1 MKRPI
6 GNAANWADVTIKR
19 WKETLLVCTH
29 ISKAIFKVLGP
40 SKAPRE
46 SNRKRLKDT
55 LTTIPPINDV
65 EEGIALKNAQL
76 RFKEENTKHVRW
88 KLRICKEKTNRN
100 QKRQILP
107 SSMKEDTSV
116 VNEDCLKSRALATDG
131 DETPHEETHREDSI
145 AYTANVSVGQAL
157 SSMETQQI
165 TNIKQLQHM
174 EISAAIEITG
184 IDESASTLMFAGSRE
199 TCTGFTRG
207 KWLKLY
213 GFEVIP
219 TVPKYDRGTWGFTLK
234 IMDTTIVEEF
244 QHSPPLLRLSV
255 PTISIA
261 EFTNMHRGRDSIGSI
276 EAVMIKVNSLAHNTA
291 EITVADNGDSSDTL
305 TVKFLASNIYIF
317 REMLNEFLSE
327 TAPSWC
333 FINLQGDGVFK
344 RANVSGMTIVTCILD
359 PAKNHFLTA
368 LYRSLAICC
377 NGVPGWF
384 EIDRLR
390 PIFIH
395 TICSSCDTIVTQRTS
410 KDTAVCAVCK
420 YVGPVKQL
428 MTLKGKIHVENTT
441 RDVNIPSYLVDH
453 LYGSKEPILTSW
465 KKDSTHVKTQMIKHP
480 PVGRFVLDV
489 SNDVIGFVPSSKK

>member
-1 MKRPI
+1 MTDFGGTETITVWMFHEVAEKR
-6 GNAANWADVTIKR
+6 
-19 WKETLLVCTH
+19 
-29 ISKAIFKVLGP
+29 
-40 SKAPRE
+40 
-46 SNRKRLKDT
+46 
-55 LTTIPPINDV
+55 
-65 EEGIALKNAQL
+65 AQ
-76 RFKEENTKHVRW
+76 E
-88 KLRICKEKTNRN
+88 
-100 QKRQILP
+100 
-107 SSMKEDTSV
+107 
-116 VNEDCLKSRALATDG
+116 
-131 DETPHEETHREDSI
+131 
-145 AYTANVSVGQAL
+145 
-157 SSMETQQI
+157 
-165 TNIKQLQHM
+165 
-174 EISAAIEITG
+174 
-184 IDESASTLMFAGSRE
+184 
-199 TCTGFTRG
+199 FTRG

-291 EITVADNGDSSDTL
+291 EIRVADNGDSSDTL
-305 TVKFLASNIYIF
+305 TIPILLVP
-317 REMLNEFLSE
+317 E
-327 TAPSWC
+327 TAPSRC

-344 RANVSGMTIVTCILD
+344 RANVSGMTIVTRILD

-395 TICSSCDTIVTQRTS
+395 TVCSSCDTIVTQRTS

-428 MTLKGKIHVENTT
+428 MTLKGKIHMENTT

-489 SNDVIGFVPSSKK
+489 SNDVIGFAPSSKK